1 MKFVKEASA
10 EVAEAAVQNDA
21 TSKLK
26 SKKIKR
32 HCSSGA
38 IMSAKLERPCLRS
51 QESKRRNRR
60 NNHLQSHN
68 GQKI

>member
-26 SKKIKR
+26 SKKLKDTV
-32 HCSSGA
+32 
-38 IMSAKLERPCLRS
+38 
-51 QESKRRNRR
+51 
-60 NNHLQSHN
+60 HLVQSC
-68 GQKI
+68 QQS